1 MKKFIACMKLNKD
14 DDSSLEQMF
23 GYKKRKFQEMTSA
36 LI

>member
-1 MKKFIACMKLNKD
+1 MKLNKV

-23 GYKKRKFQEMTSA
+23 GHKKGKIEEITSA